1 MISPVYIL
9 VGHPNAGKTTLFN
22 YLTASSQRVVN
33 YPGSTTVWSK
43 AMIPQSEVVVVDTP
57 GMDTLEPN
65 SDDQQVTLSL
75 IQSPRSMGMDAPIR
89 LVWVVDATQLSRQL
103 ALIALLNQPL
113 SGGVLVITRSKQV
126 SISDGMLHRLTTEWG
141 LRVYLD
147 DDRGLRAL
155 SRDMMQG
162 VGTAYYGVQ
171 LEPPSDEQIMGAFAK
186 SEDLAMGL
194 VTPLQSSRLDAWV
207 LHPIWGALLMAMVLS
222 MGFWL
227 TFLLSQPLVEWIE
240 SGWLTVAQLIGRL
253 IVNPVMRSVVVDGVL
268 GSIGSVLVFLPSLL
282 LLFAW
287 FSCLDQSGFLARLT
301 VRLDRILG
309 YFGMEGRSAVPIL
322 SGYGCAIPA
331 ILACR
336 SIPHS
341 KERVL
346 TILAIPLA
354 TCMARLPVYALVLTM
369 LTESSVIRGMGLS
382 GIYMMSLVLVL
393 GAAKL
398 AARWVPDTPSVS
410 SGFAMTLPQWQWPN
424 WLLVCQYAMS
434 QTLHF
439 IKKAGIAI
447 ILIGVGLWIAGQY
460 PHPDRSLLLM
470 TSHWL
475 NPIMNLMGADW
486 RIGLGILASFGARE
500 LFVPALYSVSP
511 DGLYVSNLT
520 AIAIIVFYMIALQC
534 GATVAVLQQE
544 LKSARWAWGLTVG
557 YTVVGLALSI
567 VGYQFIRWV
576 QGICC

>member
-1 MISPVYIL
+1 MGFVPVWGAGFNGVSTMIPPVYIL

-22 YLTASSQRVVN
+22 HLTASSQRVVN

-43 AMIPQSEVVVVDTP
+43 AIIPHSEVLVIDTP
-57 GMDTLEPN
+57 GVDTLEPN

-75 IQSPRSMGMDAPIR
+75 IQSPRSMGIDAPIR
-89 LVWVVDATQLSRQL
+89 LVWVVDAAQLSRQL

-126 SISDGMLHRLTTEWG
+126 SLSEGILNRLTTEWG

-155 SRDMMQG
+155 ARDMMQG

-171 LEPPSDEQIMGAFAK
+171 LDPPSDEQIMGAFAK
-186 SEDLAMGL
+186 SEELAMGL
-194 VTPLQSSRLDAWV
+194 ATPVESSRLDAWV
-207 LHPIWGALLMAMVLS
+207 LHPIGGGLLMALVLS
-222 MGFWL
+222 VGFWM
-227 TFLLSQPLVEWIE
+227 TFVLSQPLVDWVE
-240 SGWLTVAQLIGRL
+240 SGWLTMAQLIGRL
-253 IVNPVMRSVVVDGVL
+253 IVNPVMHSVVVDGVL

-301 VRLDRILG
+301 VRLDRVLG
-309 YFGMEGRSAVPIL
+309 YFGLEGRSTVPIL

-354 TCMARLPVYALVLTM
+354 TCIARLPVYALVLTL
-369 LTESSVIRGMGLS
+369 LTPSPVIRGIGLS

-393 GAAKL
+393 GVAKW

-410 SGFAMTLPQWQWPN
+410 SGFAMTLPQWQWPK
-424 WLLVCQYAMS
+424 WGVVLRDAVT
-434 QTLHF
+434 QTVQF
-439 IKKAGIAI
+439 IKKAGTAI
-447 ILIGVGLWIAGQY
+447 VLIGLVLWVAGHY
-460 PHPDRSLLLM
+460 PHPDRSMLLM

-475 NPIMNLMGADW
+475 DPIMTLMGADW
-486 RIGLGILASFGARE
+486 RIGLGILVSFGARE
-500 LFVPALYSVSP
+500 LFVPALYSVAPS
-511 DGLYVSNLT
+511 GLAVSNLT
-520 AIAIIVFYMIALQC
+520 AVAIIVFYMIALQC

-544 LKSARWAWGLTVG
+544 LKS
-557 YTVVGLALSI
+557 
-567 VGYQFIRWV
+567 IRFT
-576 QGICC
+576 